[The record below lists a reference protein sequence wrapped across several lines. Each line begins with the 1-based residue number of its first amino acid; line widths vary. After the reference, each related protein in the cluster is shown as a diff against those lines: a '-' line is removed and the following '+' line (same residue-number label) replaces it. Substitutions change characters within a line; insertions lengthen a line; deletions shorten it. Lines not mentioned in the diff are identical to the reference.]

1 MLSAG
6 MFNSYRVIGINS
18 GFILFFKYLYWNRIL
33 LTNYTAKTILQLWEA
48 GVIRVQSIS
57 NYISSLILTEIPQQ
71 AAWSQECT
79 SAGVRSTAN
88 KSQPE
93 NRPTNKPNH
102 EKGILL
108 THNRAVL
115 NFIRVLKTKTPF
127 EKIEFEVI
135 HILIEKTLHV
145 SSKQNGA
152 HC

>member
-1 MLSAG
+1 

-18 GFILFFKYLYWNRIL
+18 GFILFFKIPIL
-33 LTNYTAKTILQLWEA
+33 KQNTFNKPYCETILQLT
-48 GVIRVQSIS
+48 RVQSIS
-57 NYISSLILTEIPQQ
+57 NHISSLILTEIPQQ

-93 NRPTNKPNH
+93 NRPTNKRNH

-115 NFIRVLKTKTPF
+115 NFIRVLKTKTTL
-127 EKIEFEVI
+127 
-135 HILIEKTLHV
+135 ILRKLNLKLSIFQLKRRFMSV
-145 SSKQNGA
+145 QNKMSPVVNKLFL
-152 HC
+152 